1 MKKIMFNDK
10 FGLTQ
15 AVLEGRKTQTRR
27 IITGQAVAC
36 VLKRKN
42 LLIASNL
49 TKDEIDKAL
58 SKYGSVFSPYKV
70 GDIVAIAQRYKDL
83 ISERDEA
90 QDVLDLYKIGDRYLT
105 KSEMRVGFSNK
116 MFVRADLMPHHIK
129 IERIRV
135 ERLQDISEEDCIKEG
150 VCFHD
155 NPSVDHKYDPYT
167 PWPYYVKPYRHD
179 IDNIRHFCKARF
191 AYAYLIDKINGKGTW
206 EANPWVFAYDFK
218 LIK

>member
-10 FGLTQ
+10 FGLTK

-27 IITGQAVAC
+27 IVLDRMAITIQG
-36 VLKRKN
+36 RKN
-42 LLIASNL
+42 FLITSNC
-49 TKDEIDKAL
+49 TKYEIDEDL
-58 SKYGSVFSPYKV
+58 SKFGETLSLYKI

-83 ISERDEA
+83 VSERDEA

-105 KSEMRVGFSNK
+105 KSEMGVGFSNK
-116 MFVRADLMPHHIK
+116 MFVRAELMPHRIK

-167 PWPYYVKPYRHD
+167 PWPYDVKPYRHD

>member
-10 FGLTQ
+10 FGLTR

-27 IITGQAVAC
+27 IVLERYANMIQDIKNRLISSNKTKEQINSSLSELGIT
-36 VLKRKN
+36 
-42 LLIASNL
+42 I
-49 TKDEIDKAL
+49 
-58 SKYGSVFSPYKV
+58 SPYKV
-70 GDIVAIAQRYKDL
+70 GEIVAIAQSYKDCGA
-83 ISERDEA
+83 EA
-90 QDVLDLYKIGDRYLT
+90 YLWKET
-105 KSEMRVGFSNK
+105 PGWTNK
-116 MFVRADLMPHHIK
+116 MFVKANLMPHHIK
-129 IERIRV
+129 IERVRA
-135 ERLQDISEEDCIKEG
+135 ERLQDISEEDCIREG